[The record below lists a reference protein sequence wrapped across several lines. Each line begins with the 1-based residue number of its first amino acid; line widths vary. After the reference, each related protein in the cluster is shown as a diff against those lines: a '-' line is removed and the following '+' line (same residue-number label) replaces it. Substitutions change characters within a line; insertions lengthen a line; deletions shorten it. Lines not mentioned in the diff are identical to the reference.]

1 MIDGWMVGGG
11 EKRER
16 ERKKA
21 SLEIDLLCYV
31 CCVSRKKKQRMEW
44 KKN

>member
-1 MIDGWMVGGG
+1 MVGGG

-16 ERKKA
+16 EREKKA